1 MTKQARSKL
10 AQQAQL
16 ALLYE
21 VTCLNKPGLVDPVDA
36 GAHQDMDVF
45 TFLES
50 SVVLTPYFET
60 FVQAGTE
67 LRHLPIEATFRTIRQ
82 VGLEAERAMF
92 EATEGINTHK
102 GAIFSRYF
110 FSYLWSFNDLGDPL
124 HLTIVSTNASNN
136 DARLIG

>member
-1 MTKQARSKL
+1 M
-10 AQQAQL
+10 
-16 ALLYE
+16 
-21 VTCLNKPGLVDPVDA
+21 
-36 GAHQDMDVF
+36 
-45 TFLES
+45 
-50 SVVLTPYFET
+50 VLTPYFET

-102 GAIFSRYF
+102 GAIFSLGI
-110 FSYLWSFNDLGDPL
+110 FSCLWSSNDLGDPL

>member
-67 LRHLPIEATFRTIRQ
+67 LRHLPIEATFRAIRQ

-102 GAIFSRYF
+102 FGRPLAPYNC
-110 FSYLWSFNDLGDPL
+110 FNK
-124 HLTIVSTNASNN
+124 
-136 DARLIG
+136 RFKQ